1 MLLLNCYLLLYTESM
16 INKQRSIN
24 TVNHFK
30 LLLILT
36 ASAAVLG
43 FGKSA
48 AVAAVWN
55 ISETEPFLQFHS
67 LQIVEKSGRNLTNS
81 KGTLKEG
88 SALSIDPDEVTG
100 IPKAEARRRFI
111 LNKIYRVQ
119 EGTTADDLFI
129 VDEKA
134 NKWAVDDVSEAT
146 EGATTHSVAQIVS
159 GNGRVGALIQ
169 GSDI

>member
-1 MLLLNCYLLLYTESM
+1 MSAAPH
-16 INKQRSIN
+16 KQRSIN

-36 ASAAVLG
+36 VSAAVLG
-43 FGKSA
+43 LGKSG
-48 AVAAVWN
+48 VLAAVWN
-55 ISETEPFLQFHS
+55 ISKTEPGLQLHS
-67 LQIVEKSGRNLTNS
+67 LQIAEKSDRNLTNS

-88 SALSIDPDEVTG
+88 SVLSIDPDEVTG
-100 IPKAEARRRFI
+100 ISKAEARQRFI

-134 NKWAVDDVSEAT
+134 TKWAVEDVSEAT
-146 EGATTHSVAQIVS
+146 MGPTTNSVAQIVS
-159 GNGRVGALIQ
+159 GNGRVWALIQ
-169 GSDI
+169 KF

>member
-1 MLLLNCYLLLYTESM
+1 MSAAPH
-16 INKQRSIN
+16 KQRSIN

-30 LLLILT
+30 ILLILT
-36 ASAAVLG
+36 AFAAVLG
-43 FGKSA
+43 WEKSGALA
-48 AVAAVWN
+48 AVLN
-55 ISETEPFLQFHS
+55 ISETEPCVQLHS
-67 LQIVEKSGRNLTNS
+67 LQIAEKIDRNLTNS

-100 IPKAEARRRFI
+100 IPKAEARQRFI

-134 NKWAVDDVSEAT
+134 TKWAVEDVSEAT
-146 EGATTHSVAQIVS
+146 MGPTTNSVAQIVS
-159 GNGRVGALIQ
+159 GNGRVWALIQ
-169 GSDI
+169 KF